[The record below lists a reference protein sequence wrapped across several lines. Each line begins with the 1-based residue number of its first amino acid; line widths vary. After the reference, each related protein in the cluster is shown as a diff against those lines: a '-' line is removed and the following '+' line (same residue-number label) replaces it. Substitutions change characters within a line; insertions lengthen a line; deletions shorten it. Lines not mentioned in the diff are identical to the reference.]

1 MDEVA
6 TSKYGVRIRLP
17 DERWRHILERHGGL
31 EGQKALVLR
40 AVAEPE
46 RIVEGNDGALMAIL
60 PMAENKVLVTVYK
73 EINQNDGFVITA
85 FPTRRLTALNQR
97 RQRWP

>member
-1 MDEVA
+1 MDEV
-6 TSKYGVRIRLP
+6 TPSKQGVLIRLP
-17 DERWRHILERHGGL
+17 DERWQHILERHGVLG
-31 EGQKALVLR
+31 GQKALVLR
-40 AVAEPE
+40 AISEPE

-60 PMAENKVLVTVYK
+60 PMTENKVLVVVYK